1 MITVAV
7 LTVSDST
14 ADGTREDVSGPAVAE
29 HAAQLGW
36 TVVER
41 AVVSDDVLRHA
52 AFGHGMPQLEPH
64 LALLRGRAEPMPV
77 RVVRDIERELAGVVL
92 TG

>member
-1 MITVAV
+1 MASRLES
-7 LTVSDST
+7 LTKD
-14 ADGTREDVSGPAVAE
+14 
-29 HAAQLGW
+29 LGC
-36 TVVER
+36 R

-52 AFGHGMPQLEPH
+52 AFGSDMQQLEPH
-64 LALLRGRAEPMPV
+64 LAVLRGRAEPMPV